1 LNLHKTFSTPHGGG
15 GPGAGPIGVTEKL
28 MDYLPKPRVESK
40 AGRYHLNYNYP
51 HTIGRVHAF
60 YGNFGILLRAW
71 TYIRMLG
78 PDGLKK
84 ISKVAITN
92 ANYLMHK
99 LKDVFELAYDR
110 TCMHEFVL
118 SAQAQKEKGVNA
130 LQIAKR
136 LLDFGFHSP
145 TMYFPLIVKEALMIE
160 PTESENR
167 ETLDRFVEVMK
178 TIAEEVEN
186 SPELLLNAPQTTPV
200 GRVDETLA
208 NRQLNVRW

>member
-1 LNLHKTFSTPHGGG
+1 MELHDDT
-15 GPGAGPIGVTEKL
+15 
-28 MDYLPKPRVESK
+28 
-40 AGRYHLNYNYP
+40 YHLQYDYK
-51 HTIGRVHAF
+51 HSIGRLHGF

-78 PDGLKK
+78 PDGLRNVSESA
-84 ISKVAITN
+84 ISN
-92 ANYLMHK
+92 ANYMMHK

-118 SAQAQKEKGVNA
+118 SAQAQKEQGTSA

-160 PTESENR
+160 PTESENK
-167 ETLDRFVEVMK
+167 TTMDRFIAVMK
-178 TIAEEVEN
+178 QIADEIVTN
-186 SPELLLNAPQTTPV
+186 PEQVQSAPHSTPV
-200 GRVDETLA
+200 GKVDETYA
-208 NRQLNVRW
+208 NRNLNVRW